1 MQPINRLIKITLG
14 PAFLLLAA
22 FSLHAQAENP
32 SATVPIRAVVTV
44 VGKNYTEAPKITK
57 DDVQVY
63 DGKDK
68 LTVSEWTPAQGDR
81 GKLDF
86 AVVIDEETSTDLG
99 LQLNDIKDFIKET
112 PNGTRVAVFYAA
124 NGTVKIAQDF
134 TADHDA
140 AAKSVRL
147 PMGNGG
153 AYSSDYLSVIDLM
166 KRWPET
172 GGRRE
177 MLLVADGI
185 DRFRGD
191 FPSSP
196 DLDNAIARAQRS
208 GIIIHTIFARGVG
221 FVGRNFFRAS
231 LGQSNLSKIAEE
243 TGGESFFQG
252 METPIA
258 YAPFLK
264 QLNFV
269 LNNQYLVTALD
280 KPNKKA
286 GLRRIRIRTEIGGVD
301 ISAPE
306 SWWVPAVGGGAQ

>member
-1 MQPINRLIKITLG
+1 HLEVFMQALNRLIKITLG

-22 FSLHAQAENP
+22 FSVHAQAENP
-32 SATVPIRAVVTV
+32 SATVPIRATVTV
-44 VGKNYTEAPKITK
+44 VGKNYTEAPKVTK

-86 AVVIDEETSTDLG
+86 AVVIDDDTSTDLG

-112 PNGTRVAVFYAA
+112 QAGTRVAVFYAA
-124 NGTVKIAQDF
+124 NGTVRIASDL
-134 TADHDA
+134 TADHEA

-147 PMGNGG
+147 PLGNGG
-153 AYSSDYLSVIDLM
+153 AYSSDYLSVMDLM
-166 KRWPET
+166 KRWPEN

-196 DLDNAIARAQRS
+196 DLDN
-208 GIIIHTIFARGVG
+208 TIFARGVG

-252 METPIA
+252 FDTPIA

-269 LNNQYLVTALD
+269 LN
-280 KPNKKA
+280 
-286 GLRRIRIRTEIGGVD
+286 
-301 ISAPE
+301 
-306 SWWVPAVGGGAQ
+306 

>member
-1 MQPINRLIKITLG
+1 MQQLSRLFKITLG
-14 PAFLLLAA
+14 PALLLLAA
-22 FSLHAQAENP
+22 VSLHGQAQNP
-32 SATVPIRAVVTV
+32 SATVPIRAVVSV
-44 VGKNYTEAPKITK
+44 VGKNYSEPPKVTK
-57 DDVQVY
+57 EDVQVY

-68 LTVSEWTPAQGDR
+68 LTVSEWVPAQGDR
-81 GKLDF
+81 GALDF

-112 PNGTRVAVFYAA
+112 PSGTRVAVFYAA

-134 TADHDA
+134 TADHEA

-147 PMGNGG
+147 PLGNGG

-166 KRWPET
+166 KRWPAS
-172 GGRRE
+172 GARRE

-196 DLDNAIARAQRS
+196 DLDSAIARAQRS

-221 FVGRNFFRAS
+221 FIGRNFFRAS

-243 TGGESFFQG
+243 TGGEWVKVGQAG
-252 METPIA
+252 ETFAEMI
-258 YAPFLK
+258 
-264 QLNFV
+264 
-269 LNNQYLVTALD
+269 
-280 KPNKKA
+280 
-286 GLRRIRIRTEIGGVD
+286 RRIRTRYMLAYH
-301 ISAPE
+301 APE
-306 SWWVPAVGGGAQ
+306 SEPGTFRHISVTLSPEAQKKYPTAEVHARGGYYAP